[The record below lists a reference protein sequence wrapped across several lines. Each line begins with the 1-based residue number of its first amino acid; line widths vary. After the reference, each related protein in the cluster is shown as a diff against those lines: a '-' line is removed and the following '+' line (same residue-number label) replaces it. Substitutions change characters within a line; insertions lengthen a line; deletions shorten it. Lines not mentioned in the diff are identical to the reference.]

1 MYPPVHQFL
10 KQTNLQ
16 EVPLAWLWLDIAL
29 SSSGWRSLRVLVTK
43 SAAANLDLMK
53 IFTMQAGP
61 DQNVSKCYMILYDKI
76 TWHIFQLVPEYI
88 RISLK
93 VGHESVNLSPRNELF
108 TSVFCA
114 TIPWGPYRFSNFSTS
129 AIIMIS
135 RDWFHPHHHNSP
147 TFTKLNNMPCWPE
160 IGRTCL
166 FFLRLLRLVNFN
178 SRLIII

>member
-16 EVPLAWLWLDIAL
+16 EAPLAWLWLDIAL

-76 TWHIFQLVPEYI
+76 TWHIFQLVPEYHWRLTMNQWI
-88 RISLK
+88 CRQEKVAFHISLSWSF
-93 VGHESVNLSPRNELF
+93 VQRYHGAHIDSQPALNQ
-108 TSVFCA
+108 T
-114 TIPWGPYRFSNFSTS
+114 
-129 AIIMIS
+129 
-135 RDWFHPHHHNSP
+135 NSP
-147 TFTKLNNMPCWPE
+147 AFTKLNNNKLLARN
-160 IGRTCL
+160 RTYVSFL
-166 FFLRLLRLVNFN
+166 FAVVKVGELEF
-178 SRLIII
+178 